1 MRYIDC
7 EVNDEFVTGSGV
19 VIGAEGS
26 HNDVALKL
34 TFGDMWIG
42 LNIYATFTDAQGSGS
57 AVVMLMPSMLEDG
70 KAMTYIVPIPADA
83 KRYAGKSMLTL
94 SGYSIVNGT
103 QVDKATNTVTAQF
116 RVLKSDYRLLG
127 DDSITPS
134 LAQQLQNSLATH
146 EREIAEQVGAI
157 SDAVDGVAETAG
169 AAFDSVQAAVELV
182 ESVKD
187 ESTEAARIAEEAK
200 SESEGAKNA
209 AEEANTDLNEHKVS
223 ELAHSDIRILISE
236 LSARLNA
243 VANSSDTDLDQLS
256 EIVAY
261 IKANKSLIESVTT
274 SKVSVDDIVD
284 NLITNLGDKPLSARM
299 GVELKRLIDN
309 IQTPDSNVPEWALQP
324 NPPTYTKNDVGLGQ
338 VDNVRQYSAENPPPY
353 PVTSVNGQSGA
364 VILGAG
370 DVGALPADTK
380 IPKKTSEIT
389 NDSGF
394 IKANEAPV
402 QSVNGKS
409 GAVTLAAGDVGA
421 RPNTWTPTYSDVGAE
436 KSGAA
441 ASAVSGHN
449 TNTAAHNDIRL
460 LIEGL
465 TTRLNALANST
476 DDDLDQMAEI
486 VAYIKSNKALIESI
500 TTSKVSVADIVN
512 NLTTNVTN
520 KPLSAAQG
528 VALKALIDAIT
539 VPTKVSQLINDSGFL
554 SSIPNEY
561 VTETKLAAKNYLKQ
575 SELNSAINS
584 ALDSAKASGEFDGED
599 GADGEDYVLTP
610 ADKAEIAEMVDG
622 ATVVQAPK
630 YVNNVDEM
638 TDTSRV
644 YVMAS
649 TGRIWAYMDT
659 SVEKEVI
666 VRDDIIGGYERG
678 RLSSGGTNSGDVQT
692 HTITPFID
700 LTKAEY
706 QGKTIQIHLEGNR
719 YASETAETYI
729 MSALFD
735 SAKNVILGRGYTT
748 KQSGNTFNPNNITIN
763 GTTSAII
770 TLPIP
775 YTHASKTVG
784 YIRFCGLGTVDGT
797 VYITYQD
804 MQTVIGGAW
813 VDTGT
818 SYSPSLSAEDLNTV
832 AEQAAAIV
840 DTNLLSV
847 IGSGEVS
854 V

>member
-7 EVNDEFVTGSGV
+7 EVNDEYVQGSGV

-146 EREIAEQVGAI
+146 EREITEQVVAI
-157 SDAVDGVAETAG
+157 SEAVDGAVETAG
-169 AAFDSVQAAVELV
+169 AAFDASQAAVELV

-187 ESTEAARIAEEAK
+187 ESTETARIAEEAK

-256 EIVAY
+256 EIVDY
-261 IKANKSLIESVTT
+261 IKANKELIESVTT

-284 NLITNLGDKPLSARM
+284 NLTTNLGNRPLSARM

-309 IQTPDSNVPEWALQP
+309 IQAPDSNVPEWALQP
-324 NPPTYTKNDVGLGQ
+324 DPPTYTKEDVGLG
-338 VDNVRQYSAENPPPY
+338 NVANERQYSENNPPPY
-353 PVTSVNGQSGA
+353 PVTSVNGQSGS
-364 VILGAG
+364 VKLSAG
-370 DVGALPADTK
+370 DVGALPASTK
-380 IPKKTSEIT
+380 IPQKTSEIT

-394 IKANEAPV
+394 IKVSEAPV

-409 GAVTLAAGDVGA
+409 GVVVLAASDVGA
-421 RPNTWTPTYSDVGAE
+421 RPYTWTPTYSDVGAD

-441 ASAVSGHN
+441 SSAVSSHN
-449 TNTAAHNDIRL
+449 TNTDAHNDIRL
-460 LIEGL
+460 LIAGL
-465 TTRLNALANST
+465 AERLNALANST

-486 VAYIKSNKALIESI
+486 VAYIKANKALIESI

-512 NLTTNVTN
+512 NLNTNVTN

-554 SSIPNEY
+554 TSIPEEY
-561 VTETKLAAKNYLKQ
+561 VTD
-575 SELNSAINS
+575 SEL
-584 ALDSAKASGEFDGED
+584 
-599 GADGEDYVLTP
+599 
-610 ADKAEIAEMVDG
+610 KAEI
-622 ATVVQAPK
+622 K
-630 YVNNVDEM
+630 SYVED
-638 TDTSRV
+638 
-644 YVMAS
+644 A
-649 TGRIWAYMDT
+649 
-659 SVEKEVI
+659 
-666 VRDDIIGGYERG
+666 
-678 RLSSGGTNSGDVQT
+678 
-692 HTITPFID
+692 
-700 LTKAEY
+700 
-706 QGKTIQIHLEGNR
+706 
-719 YASETAETYI
+719 
-729 MSALFD
+729 
-735 SAKNVILGRGYTT
+735 ILGG
-748 KQSGNTFNPNNITIN
+748 
-763 GTTSAII
+763 
-770 TLPIP
+770 
-775 YTHASKTVG
+775 V
-784 YIRFCGLGTVDGT
+784 
-797 VYITYQD
+797 
-804 MQTVIGGAW
+804 W
-813 VDTGT
+813 
-818 SYSPSLSAEDLNTV
+818 
-832 AEQAAAIV
+832 
-840 DTNLLSV
+840 
-847 IGSGEVS
+847 
-854 V
+854 

>member
-26 HNDVALKL
+26 HNDVALRL

-70 KAMTYIVPIPADA
+70 KTMTYIVPIPADA

-146 EREIAEQVGAI
+146 EREITEQVVAI
-157 SDAVDGVAETAG
+157 SDAVDGAVETAG
-169 AAFDSVQAAVELV
+169 AAFDASQAAVELV

-209 AEEANTDLNEHKVS
+209 ADEANTDLNEHKVS
-223 ELAHSDIRILISE
+223 TEAHSDIRILISE

-261 IKANKSLIESVTT
+261 IKSNKELIESVTT
-274 SKVSVDDIVD
+274 SKVSVSDIVD
-284 NLITNLGDKPLSARM
+284 NLTTNMGDKPLSARM

-309 IQTPDSNVPEWALQP
+309 IQTPDSNVPGWALQP

-338 VDNVRQYSAENPPPY
+338 VDNVRQYSTQNPPPYPVTSVNGKGGDVTIDETDPTVPAWAKQSTRPEYTNSDVGLGNVANERQYSEKNPPPY

-364 VILGAG
+364 VSLGAG

-460 LIEGL
+460 LIAGL
-465 TTRLNALANST
+465 AERLNALANST
-476 DDDLDQMAEI
+476 DEDLDQMAEI
-486 VAYIKSNKALIESI
+486 VAYIKANKNLIDQI
-500 TTSKVSVADIVN
+500 TTGKVNYTDIVN
-512 NLTTNVTN
+512 DLATNVAN

-528 VALKALIDAIT
+528 VVLKALIDAIV
-539 VPTKVSQLINDSGFL
+539 VPTKVSQLTNDSKFL
-554 SSIPNEY
+554 TAIPDEY
-561 VTETKLAAKNYLKQ
+561 VTETELAAKKYLTSYTETDPTVPSWAKATNKPSYTKSEVGLGNVDNVKQ
-575 SELNSAINS
+575 YSASNPPPYPVTSVNGKTGDVTVTVPTKVSELTN
-584 ALDSAKASGEFDGED
+584 DSKYLTSIPSN
-599 GADGEDYVLTP
+599 YVTD
-610 ADKAEIAEMVDG
+610 ANAEPWTFTFKNG
-622 ATVVQAPK
+622 STV
-630 YVNNVDEM
+630 
-638 TDTSRV
+638 
-644 YVMAS
+644 
-649 TGRIWAYMDT
+649 
-659 SVEKEVI
+659 
-666 VRDDIIGGYERG
+666 
-678 RLSSGGTNSGDVQT
+678 
-692 HTITPFID
+692 
-700 LTKAEY
+700 TKKVVLA
-706 QGKTIQIHLEGNR
+706 
-719 YASETAETYI
+719 
-729 MSALFD
+729 
-735 SAKNVILGRGYTT
+735 
-748 KQSGNTFNPNNITIN
+748 
-763 GTTSAII
+763 
-770 TLPIP
+770 
-775 YTHASKTVG
+775 
-784 YIRFCGLGTVDGT
+784 
-797 VYITYQD
+797 
-804 MQTVIGGAW
+804 
-813 VDTGT
+813 
-818 SYSPSLSAEDLNTV
+818 
-832 AEQAAAIV
+832 
-840 DTNLLSV
+840 
-847 IGSGEVS
+847 
-854 V
+854 